1 MNCRQKPPPH
11 IVRNPAYRDAFQ
23 RLDKALDDWSE
34 QHSAFS
40 NAEKIDLVRL
50 RLFGVVAG
58 SEESATVNLPK

>member
-23 RLDKALDDWSE
+23 RLDKALDDWSQ

-40 NAEKIDLVRL
+40 NAEKINML
-50 RLFGVVAG
+50 RRAMFGDVDALEKSG
-58 SEESATVNLPK
+58 TVNLPK